1 MISNA
6 TKSPYWQAALQAAG
20 LRWNSMK
27 RSVLEVGLLAALCA
41 LPAASALASFSNIT
55 ETPVGGGT
63 LHFYG
68 NTYINS
74 AGTFNNSGSLVYST
88 STLPADTSPIYQIG
102 NSGTSGYDYYY
113 GVGEMVQNGGGTVT
127 INNNSGGT
135 IQGYVT
141 GSG

>member
-55 ETPVGGGT
+55 ETPVGRGHT
-63 LHFYG
+63 ALLRQHLYQQCWNVQQFRV
-68 NTYINS
+68 
-74 AGTFNNSGSLVYST
+74 AGL
-88 STLPADTSPIYQIG
+88 
-102 NSGTSGYDYYY
+102 
-113 GVGEMVQNGGGTVT
+113 
-127 INNNSGGT
+127 
-135 IQGYVT
+135 
-141 GSG
+141 